1 MKNSISK
8 YLPLLFIFLFTACE
22 FEDIMSDDELID
34 AIINAEEKVQILES
48 DLPIDAKNTMSSDI
62 PDDFFDKGILASQI
76 GYQINMRS
84 FDFFFLGVKSDDI
97 FFDLSGRE
105 LFRTEGYN
113 KSDDKKDDD
122 GKDNDGKDDDGK
134 DDKSDKDG
142 KKDGKKDRKKNCFY
156 LEYPVSLELPDG
168 STIKVNDKKEA
179 MESLKKW
186 YNQNPDV
193 KEKANLV
200 FPVSIYWVEKK
211 EKTKYDVESEIE
223 MKELFAKCKG
233 SKDKE
238 KKD

>member
-1 MKNSISK
+1 MKNSILK

-34 AIINAEEKVQILES
+34 AIINAEEKVQILKS

-62 PDDFFDKGILASQI
+62 PDDFFDKGSLASQL

-113 KSDDKKDDD
+113 KSDDKKDD
-122 GKDNDGKDDDGK
+122 DGKDDDGK

-179 MESLKKW
+179 IESLKKW

-200 FPVSIYWVEKK
+200 FPISIYWVEKK

>member
-48 DLPIDAKNTMSSDI
+48 DLPVDAKNTMSSDI
-62 PDDFFDKGILASQI
+62 PDDFFDKGSLASQL

-122 GKDNDGKDDDGK
+122 GKDDDGK

-156 LEYPVSLELPDG
+156 LEYPVSLELPD
-168 STIKVNDKKEA
+168 SSIIKVNDKKEA

-193 KEKANLV
+193 KGKANLV

>member
-1 MKNSISK
+1 MKNSILK

-34 AIINAEEKVQILES
+34 AIINAEEKVQILEY

-62 PDDFFDKGILASQI
+62 PDDFFDKGSLASQL

-122 GKDNDGKDDDGK
+122 GKDDDGK

-168 STIKVNDKKEA
+168 SSIKVNDKKEA
-179 MESLKKW
+179 IESLKKW

>member
-1 MKNSISK
+1 M
-8 YLPLLFIFLFTACE
+8 PLLFIFLFTACE

-62 PDDFFDKGILASQI
+62 PDDFFDKGRLASQL

-113 KSDDKKDDD
+113 KSDDKKDD
-122 GKDNDGKDDDGK
+122 DGKDDDGK

>member
-1 MKNSISK
+1 MKNSILK

-34 AIINAEEKVQILES
+34 AIINAEEKIQILEY

-62 PDDFFDKGILASQI
+62 PDDFFDKGSLASQL

-84 FDFFFLGVKSDDI
+84 FDFFFLGVKSDDV

-113 KSDDKKDDD
+113 KSDDKKDD
-122 GKDNDGKDDDGK
+122 DGKDDDGK

-168 STIKVNDKKEA
+168 SKIKVNDKKEA
-179 MESLKKW
+179 IESLKKW

>member
-1 MKNSISK
+1 MKSSILK
-8 YLPLLFIFLFTACE
+8 FLPLLFIFLFTACE
-22 FEDIMSDDELID
+22 FEDIISDDELID

-62 PDDFFDKGILASQI
+62 PDDFFDKGSLASQL

-113 KSDDKKDDD
+113 KNDDKKDD
-122 GKDNDGKDDDGK
+122 DGKDDDGK

-179 MESLKKW
+179 IESLKKW

-233 SKDKE
+233 SQDKE

>member
-1 MKNSISK
+1 MKNSILK

-62 PDDFFDKGILASQI
+62 PDDFFDKGSLASQL

-122 GKDNDGKDDDGK
+122 GKDDDGK

-168 STIKVNDKKEA
+168 SIIKVNDKKEA

>member
-1 MKNSISK
+1 MNNSILK
-8 YLPLLFIFLFTACE
+8 YLALFFVFLFTACE

-34 AIINAEEKVQILES
+34 AIINAEENVLILES
-48 DLPIDAKNTMSSDI
+48 DLPLDAKNTMSSDI
-62 PDDFFDKGILASQI
+62 PDDFFDKGSLASQL

-113 KSDDKKDDD
+113 KSDDKKDY
-122 GKDNDGKDDDGK
+122 DGKDDDGK
-134 DDKSDKDG
+134 DDKSDKDE

-193 KEKANLV
+193 KEKANLI

-211 EKTKYDVESEIE
+211 EKTKYDVESEID

>member
-1 MKNSISK
+1 MKNSILK

-62 PDDFFDKGILASQI
+62 PDDFFDKGSLASQL

-113 KSDDKKDDD
+113 KNDDKKDD
-122 GKDNDGKDDDGK
+122 DGKDDDGK

-168 STIKVNDKKEA
+168 SSIKVNDKKEA
-179 MESLKKW
+179 IESLKKW

>member
-1 MKNSISK
+1 M
-8 YLPLLFIFLFTACE
+8 PLLFIFLFTACE

-34 AIINAEEKVQILES
+34 AIINAEEKVQILEY

-62 PDDFFDKGILASQI
+62 PDDFFDKGSLASQL

-113 KSDDKKDDD
+113 KNDDKKDD
-122 GKDNDGKDDDGK
+122 DGKDDDGK

-168 STIKVNDKKEA
+168 SKIKVNDKKEA

-200 FPVSIYWVEKK
+200 FPISIYWVEKK

-233 SKDKE
+233 SNEKE

>member
-48 DLPIDAKNTMSSDI
+48 DLPIDAKNIISSDI
-62 PDDFFDKGILASQI
+62 PDDFFDKGSLASQL

-122 GKDNDGKDDDGK
+122 GKDDDGK

-168 STIKVNDKKEA
+168 SIIKVNDKKEA

>member
-1 MKNSISK
+1 MKNSILK

-62 PDDFFDKGILASQI
+62 PDDFFDKGSLASQL
-76 GYQINMRS
+76 GYQIHMRS

-122 GKDNDGKDDDGK
+122 GKDDDGK

-168 STIKVNDKKEA
+168 SIIKVNDKKEA

>member
-1 MKNSISK
+1 MKNSILK

-62 PDDFFDKGILASQI
+62 PDDFFDKGSLASQL

-84 FDFFFLGVKSDDI
+84 FDFFFLGVKSDDV

-113 KSDDKKDDD
+113 KSDDKKDD
-122 GKDNDGKDDDGK
+122 DGKDDDGK

-179 MESLKKW
+179 IESLKKW

-200 FPVSIYWVEKK
+200 FPISIYWVEKK
-211 EKTKYDVESEIE
+211 EKIKYDVESEIE

>member
-1 MKNSISK
+1 MKNSILK

-22 FEDIMSDDELID
+22 FEDVMSDDELID

-62 PDDFFDKGILASQI
+62 PDDFFDNGSLASQL

-113 KSDDKKDDD
+113 KNDDKKDDD
-122 GKDNDGKDDDGK
+122 GKDDDGKDDDGK
-134 DDKSDKDG
+134 DDKDG

-168 STIKVNDKKEA
+168 SKIEVNDKKEA
-179 MESLKKW
+179 IDSLKKW
-186 YNQNPDV
+186 YNLNPDI
-193 KEKANLV
+193 KEKANLI

>member
-1 MKNSISK
+1 MKNSILK

-22 FEDIMSDDELID
+22 FEDLMSDDELID

-62 PDDFFDKGILASQI
+62 PDDFFDKGSLASQL

-113 KSDDKKDDD
+113 KSDDKKDD
-122 GKDNDGKDDDGK
+122 DGKDDDGK

>member
-1 MKNSISK
+1 MKNSILK
-8 YLPLLFIFLFTACE
+8 YLPILFIFLFTACE

-62 PDDFFDKGILASQI
+62 PDDFFDKGSLASQL

-113 KSDDKKDDD
+113 KSDDKKDD
-122 GKDNDGKDDDGK
+122 DGKDDDGK

>member
-1 MKNSISK
+1 MKNSILK

-62 PDDFFDKGILASQI
+62 PDDFFDKGSLASQL

-122 GKDNDGKDDDGK
+122 GKDDDGKDDDGK
-134 DDKSDKDG
+134 DDKDG

>member
-1 MKNSISK
+1 
-8 YLPLLFIFLFTACE
+8 
-22 FEDIMSDDELID
+22 MSDDELID

-62 PDDFFDKGILASQI
+62 PDDFFDKGSLASQL

-113 KSDDKKDDD
+113 KSDDKKDD
-122 GKDNDGKDDDGK
+122 DGKDDDGK

-179 MESLKKW
+179 IESLKKW

>member
-1 MKNSISK
+1 
-8 YLPLLFIFLFTACE
+8 
-22 FEDIMSDDELID
+22 MSDDELID
-34 AIINAEEKVQILES
+34 AIINAEEKIQILES
-48 DLPIDAKNTMSSDI
+48 DLPIDAKNIISSDI
-62 PDDFFDKGILASQI
+62 PDDFFDKGSLASQL

-122 GKDNDGKDDDGK
+122 GKDDDGK

-168 STIKVNDKKEA
+168 SIIKVNDKKEA

>member
-1 MKNSISK
+1 MKNSILK
-8 YLPLLFIFLFTACE
+8 YLPLLFIFLFSACE

-62 PDDFFDKGILASQI
+62 PDDFFDKGSLASQL

-113 KSDDKKDDD
+113 KSDDKKDD
-122 GKDNDGKDDDGK
+122 DGKDDDGK

>member
-1 MKNSISK
+1 MKNSILK

-62 PDDFFDKGILASQI
+62 PDDFFDKGSLASQL

-113 KSDDKKDDD
+113 KSDDKKDD
-122 GKDNDGKDDDGK
+122 DGKDDDGK

-179 MESLKKW
+179 IESLKKW

-238 KKD
+238 KKEKIFH

>member
-1 MKNSISK
+1 MKNSILK

-62 PDDFFDKGILASQI
+62 PDDFFDKGSLASQL

-113 KSDDKKDDD
+113 KNDDKKDD
-122 GKDNDGKDDDGK
+122 DGKDDDGK

>member
-1 MKNSISK
+1 MKNSILK

-22 FEDIMSDDELID
+22 FEDLMSDDELID

-62 PDDFFDKGILASQI
+62 PDDFFDKGSLASQL

-122 GKDNDGKDDDGK
+122 GKDDDGK
-134 DDKSDKDG
+134 DDKDG

-233 SKDKE
+233 SKDNE

>member
-1 MKNSISK
+1 MKSSILK

-34 AIINAEEKVQILES
+34 AIINAEERVQIVES
-48 DLPIDAKNTMSSDI
+48 DLPIDAKNTMNSDM
-62 PDDFFDKGILASQI
+62 PDDFFDKGSLASQL

-113 KSDDKKDDD
+113 KSDDKKDY
-122 GKDNDGKDDDGK
+122 DGKDDDGK
-134 DDKSDKDG
+134 DDKSDKDE

-193 KEKANLV
+193 KEKANLI

-211 EKTKYDVESEIE
+211 EKTKYDVESEID

>member
-1 MKNSISK
+1 MKNSILK

-34 AIINAEEKVQILES
+34 AIINAEEKVQILKS

-62 PDDFFDKGILASQI
+62 PDDFFDKGSLASQL

-122 GKDNDGKDDDGK
+122 GKDDDGK

-156 LEYPVSLELPDG
+156 LEYPVSLEFPDG

-179 MESLKKW
+179 IESLKKW
-186 YNQNPDV
+186 YNQNPDL

>member
-1 MKNSISK
+1 MKNSILK

-34 AIINAEEKVQILES
+34 AIINAEEKVQILKS

-62 PDDFFDKGILASQI
+62 PDDFFDKGSLASQL

-113 KSDDKKDDD
+113 KSDDKKDD
-122 GKDNDGKDDDGK
+122 DGKDDDGK

-179 MESLKKW
+179 IESLKKW
-186 YNQNPDV
+186 YDQNPDV

>member
-1 MKNSISK
+1 MKNSILK

-22 FEDIMSDDELID
+22 FEDVMSDDELID
-34 AIINAEEKVQILES
+34 AIINAEEKVQILKS

-62 PDDFFDKGILASQI
+62 PDDFFDKGSLASQL

-113 KSDDKKDDD
+113 KSDDKKDD
-122 GKDNDGKDDDGK
+122 DGKDDDGK

-179 MESLKKW
+179 IESLKKW

>member
-1 MKNSISK
+1 MKNSILK

-34 AIINAEEKVQILES
+34 AIINAEEKIQILES

-62 PDDFFDKGILASQI
+62 PDDFFDKGSLASQL

-113 KSDDKKDDD
+113 KSDDKKDD
-122 GKDNDGKDDDGK
+122 DGKDDDGK

-179 MESLKKW
+179 IESLKKW